1 MEDRMIEEVAVTTIE
16 EVMAIN
22 VDVAISAII
31 DLRRL
36 ERIVA
41 SRKRIKLPLKH
52 LLVTLLATKR
62 VTHLLLPKQM

>member
-1 MEDRMIEEVAVTTIE
+1 MIEKVAVIMIE

-22 VDVAISAII
+22 VDVAISTII

-36 ERIVA
+36 ERIFA
-41 SRKRIKLPLKH
+41 SRKRIKLPLKC
-52 LLVTLLATKR
+52 LLVTLPATKR

>member
-1 MEDRMIEEVAVTTIE
+1 MIEEVAVPTIE

-41 SRKRIKLPLKH
+41 SRKRIKLPLKR
-52 LLVTLLATKR
+52 LLVTLPATKR